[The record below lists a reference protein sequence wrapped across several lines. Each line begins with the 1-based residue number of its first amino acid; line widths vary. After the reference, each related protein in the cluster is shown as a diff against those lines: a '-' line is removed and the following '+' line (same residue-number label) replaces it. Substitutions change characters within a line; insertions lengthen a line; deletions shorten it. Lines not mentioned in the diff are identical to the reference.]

1 MMNMRLMSMIILAI
15 SLSGRVTTKMPYGT
29 LVSDRDQ
36 VYNRSGFS
44 VKPPKGKSWYV
55 LPTKSEIPNSVDFRI
70 ISINETKA
78 PGQSEGN
85 MTFLRAMS
93 STLDEPVTSRENT
106 DTIAD
111 ALRSHLDRYK
121 DSGEFKVF
129 KSGFEKFSGFDCLRF
144 DGRNVKERFVVD
156 WGDVRVSNLHG
167 YFCLHPTQNNFGV
180 IMFSMDGATA
190 GTTPV
195 ARDQETAPFFK
206 SLHFAQISTAVSRT
220 YVRSE
225 HTVGNT
231 PFQLTMY
238 RGMIWAALR
247 DENRVVKIDP
257 HDGKVVASVEVGKL
271 PTSITSGENGVWVVN
286 EGDATV
292 SHVDPATNLLEAT
305 IPVGGRIVSV
315 ASGRGGIWVADAA
328 GNRVVR
334 IDPRSNSVVASIDVG
349 REPVSVNV
357 GGEGVWCANSG
368 DGTVMVIDTDKDQV
382 VSTIKVGGNPV
393 RVSLANSGGWIADA
407 TGNQVVRLDR
417 KKKAVVNKIKL
428 GAKPSWIFSVD
439 NGEVYVALPDASQI
453 VRIDPAMDRVFGP
466 PIKVEGTPR
475 SMYFSNDSLWVAK
488 NSGAV
493 TRIKLTPFGQ
503 AISSQ

>member
-1 MMNMRLMSMIILAI
+1 MNMRVISMILVTI
-15 SLSGRVTTKMPYGT
+15 SLLGCATRIPFGKLVTDDE
-29 LVSDRDQ
+29 L
-36 VYNRSGFS
+36 VYNLSGFS

-55 LPTKSEIPNSVDFRI
+55 LPTESKFPNSVYFRTI
-70 ISINETKA
+70 RINDKKA
-78 PGQSEGN
+78 QGQSEGTS
-85 MTFLRAMS
+85 TFLSAMS
-93 STLDEPVTSRENT
+93 TTLDEPITSRKNT
-106 DTIAD
+106 DAIAD

-121 DSGEFKVF
+121 NYVQFKVF
-129 KSGFEKFSGFDCLRF
+129 KSEFESYSGFDCLRF
-144 DGRNVKERFVVD
+144 KGRYVKERFLVD
-156 WGDVRVSNLHG
+156 WGDVRVSELQG

-180 IMFSMDGATA
+180 VMLSTDAATV

-206 SLHFAQISTAVSRT
+206 SLRFAQISTAVSRT

-225 HTVGNT
+225 HIIGNT
-231 PFQLTMY
+231 PSQLTMHK
-238 RGMIWAALR
+238 GMIWSTLR

-271 PTSITSGENGVWVVN
+271 PTSIASGENGVWVAN

-315 ASGRGGIWVADAA
+315 AAGRGGVWVAEAA

-357 GGEGVWCANSG
+357 GGEGLWCANSG

-382 VSTIKVGGNPV
+382 VSTIEVGGSPV
-393 RVSLANSGGWIADA
+393 RVSLANSGGWVADA

-428 GAKPSWIFSVD
+428 DAKPSWIFSVD
-439 NGEVYVALPDASQI
+439 NAEVYVALPDASQI
-453 VRIDPAMDRVFGP
+453 VRIDPTMNRVFGP
-466 PIKVEGTPR
+466 PIRVEGTPR
-475 SMYFSNDSLWVAK
+475 SMYFANDNLWVAK
-488 NSGAV
+488 NSEAV
-493 TRIKLTPFGQ
+493 TRINLTPFGQ